1 MALTVEQRTFLE
13 GASGVYTATLKDQDG
28 TAIPAAQISTLT
40 LTLYNKED
48 GSIINSRNAQNVLNA
63 NGVTVH
69 VTSGLLTWVID
80 GLDSPIVGVVPFG
93 EYEEHIALFEGTTV
107 SGADIVHEIS
117 LLVRSVR
124 YVGSS

>member
-13 GASGVYTATLKDQDG
+13 GVSGVYTATLKDQTG
-28 TAIPAAQISTLT
+28 AAIPSAQISTLT

-48 GSIINSRNAQNVLNA
+48 GAAINSRNAQNVLNA

-69 VTSGLLTWVID
+69 ATSGLLTWIID
-80 GLDSPIVGVVPFG
+80 GLDNPIIGAVAFG
-93 EYEEHIALFEGTTV
+93 EYEEHVALFEGTTA
-107 SGADIVHEIS
+107 SGADIVHEVS

-124 YVGSS
+124 HVGTS